1 MGFLALYEA
10 FEVVKGV
17 REFASLN
24 MATYVTVLIYVQC
37 LVISE
42 LEENAK
48 ANLNKLEKKNELL
61 EVGGK
66 EAEI

>member
-10 FEVVKGV
+10 FEVVEGV